1 MKIRRVDDKRMVIHT
16 KARAKVHI
24 KCRQGMKIK
33 QAGSY
38 AVQGISDVNSKKTDN
53 KTVSYR
59 ISDNKKLLQGK
70 KPAVLAEV
78 PEKNVQHITGGIQ
91 SRQAAVLAVPHGTQD
106 KTDYKK
112 DVRKCINRENEMY
125 ARHQKNRTGKGCIKK
140 TAVLKIAKKTASYTV
155 LNQIEGG
162 DELKDS
168 CTVTAVMAV
177 PAMDAAKAGKHLCQ
191 LKAAKIKEQK
201 IRKVQA
207 ISRIKQR
214 ETADYTKMAG
224 SDTVKQS
231 VAVVKS
237 GNTITDDAESVKQTG
252 RKKL

>member
-140 TAVLKIAKKTASYTV
+140 TAVLKIAKKTASNSSY
-155 LNQIEGG
+155 
-162 DELKDS
+162 
-168 CTVTAVMAV
+168 
-177 PAMDAAKAGKHLCQ
+177 Q
-191 LKAAKIKEQK
+191 LEAERRRICIKK
-201 IRKVQA
+201 Y
-207 ISRIKQR
+207 
-214 ETADYTKMAG
+214 DNG
-224 SDTVKQS
+224 SYDGCMIYDNLRT
-231 VAVVKS
+231 
-237 GNTITDDAESVKQTG
+237 ETG
-252 RKKL
+252 R